1 MKTLMQSLA
10 VILAMAA
17 IGPAQSADLFSSQQ
31 PVAVAQCVG
40 GQSSLLAVEDK
51 SELKDAIDD
60 LMEDSIAVAASPQ
73 WVGSARPVFLW
84 ASETKVA
91 CGKAHGYLRSGTRDA
106 EYIYKCECFHA
117 RMTSYMN

>member
-10 VILAMAA
+10 VILALAA
-17 IGPAQSADLFSSQQ
+17 VGPAQSADLLSSQ

-40 GQSSLLAVEDK
+40 GESSLLAVESK
-51 SELKDAIDD
+51 SELKDSIDE
-60 LMEDSIAVAASPQ
+60 LMEDSIAVASSPQ

-106 EYIYKCECFHA
+106 ENIYKCECFHA

>member
-10 VILAMAA
+10 VILALAA
-17 IGPAQSADLFSSQQ
+17 VGPAQSADLLSSQ

-40 GQSSLLAVEDK
+40 GKSSLLAVEDK
-51 SELKDAIDD
+51 SELKDSIDD

-84 ASETKVA
+84 ASEAKVA

-106 EYIYKCECFHA
+106 ENIYKCECFHA